1 MLIVDSQVHI
11 WPPDRPDRPL
21 LHDGG
26 ENSPYR
32 YEQLLADM
40 DRAGVDRAILVPP
53 SIEGDR
59 NDYALEAAQKHP
71 GRFAVMGRFS
81 LQSARD
87 KNLLARWREQPG
99 MLGVRLTFH
108 RDADRPW
115 LTDGTADWFW
125 PEAERHAIPVMV
137 HAPERL
143 AEIGTI
149 AARHPSLTLIIDH
162 MGFARATIDAETK
175 PAAARICALAR
186 YPNVYVKVSALPCF
200 STEPYPFR
208 NLRGALAHIIKAFG
222 PRRAFWGSDITRVP
236 KRVGYPQVVTHFTEE
251 LDLLSRDDL
260 EWLMGRA
267 LIDCLRWRV
276 G

>member
-1 MLIVDSQVHI
+1 L
-11 WPPDRPDRPL
+11 
-21 LHDGG
+21 
-26 ENSPYR
+26 
-32 YEQLLADM
+32 
-40 DRAGVDRAILVPP
+40 
-53 SIEGDR
+53 
-59 NDYALEAAQKHP
+59 
-71 GRFAVMGRFS
+71 
-81 LQSARD
+81 
-87 KNLLARWREQPG
+87 
-99 MLGVRLTFH
+99 
-108 RDADRPW
+108 
-115 LTDGTADWFW
+115 
-125 PEAERHAIPVMV
+125 
-137 HAPERL
+137 
-143 AEIGTI
+143 
-149 AARHPSLTLIIDH
+149 AARLVRRLKPAITTRREREPR
-162 MGFARATIDAETK
+162 GTK